1 MYKHEYSL
9 SIILLK
15 YKIKFKITV
24 FFAIQ
29 VRIVS
34 NIKALWSET
43 QYNCGNIKY
52 KSWSKS
58 KWPEKFN
65 LTVRFVSIS

>member
-9 SIILLK
+9 SIIFK
-15 YKIKFKITV
+15 YKIKFKISV

-29 VRIVS
+29 IRIVS
-34 NIKALWSET
+34 NIKAQWSET
-43 QYNCGNIKY
+43 QYNCDNIKY

-58 KWPEKFN
+58 KGPEKFN
-65 LTVRFVSIS
+65 LTIPLFSIN